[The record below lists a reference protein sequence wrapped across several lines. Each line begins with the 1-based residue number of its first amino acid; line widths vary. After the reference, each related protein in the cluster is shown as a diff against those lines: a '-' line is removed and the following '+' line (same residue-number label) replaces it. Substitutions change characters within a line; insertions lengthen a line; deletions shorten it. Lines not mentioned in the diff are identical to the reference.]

1 MHTFGSFPKI
11 LNSSGQYS
19 GFFLLKTFRFNVEF
33 YICRL
38 QRELEACKECPE
50 ELACQHFRT
59 ELEELQKRCYHKE
72 MSQHLPLQRSTGS
85 KSTSTPNE
93 NNTAFRRSGHYNP
106 YTHQY
111 VPARKLF
118 QSVAPSRPSLL
129 HTSSGVSG
137 LKGKKSGE
145 TSVDDS
151 GFQDDSL
158 DCEGDSELN
167 LVDEEW
173 LMEDSDINMEL
184 DERELALLE
193 DNLHKVFI
201 DIDDLPVDGDSDC
214 RSRREVKKSQV
225 PSSSGKCSIQFP
237 FHVQVD
243 MSELWYKSSYTWGQ
257 FGLYF
262 RF

>member
-1 MHTFGSFPKI
+1 M
-11 LNSSGQYS
+11 
-19 GFFLLKTFRFNVEF
+19 
-33 YICRL
+33 
-38 QRELEACKECPE
+38 
-50 ELACQHFRT
+50 
-59 ELEELQKRCYHKE
+59 
-72 MSQHLPLQRSTGS
+72 
-85 KSTSTPNE
+85 
-93 NNTAFRRSGHYNP
+93 
-106 YTHQY
+106 
-111 VPARKLF
+111 
-118 QSVAPSRPSLL
+118 
-129 HTSSGVSG
+129 
-137 LKGKKSGE
+137 
-145 TSVDDS
+145 DDS

-201 DIDDLPVDGDSDC
+201 DVDDLPVDGDSDC